1 MQLFIKEMFGSG
13 TKHVIISSEEMN
25 DIRKQIKSLEVSGLL
40 IKNVSK
46 TIKKWSQITRRR
58 VSRNIFRHSRC

>member
-1 MQLFIKEMFGSG
+1 MQLFTKEMFGSG

-25 DIRKQIKSLEVSGLL
+25 DIRKQIKSLEASGLL

-46 TIKKWSQITRRR
+46 TIKK
-58 VSRNIFRHSRC
+58 